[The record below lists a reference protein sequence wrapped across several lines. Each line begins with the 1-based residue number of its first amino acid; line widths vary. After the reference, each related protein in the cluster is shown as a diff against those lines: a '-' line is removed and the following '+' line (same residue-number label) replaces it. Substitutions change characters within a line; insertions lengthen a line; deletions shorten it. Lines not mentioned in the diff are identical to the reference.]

1 MKGGLE
7 CLFFLALGLWFP
19 ESILALVLCPWY
31 NFFFLLSTINGT
43 LFINL
48 GTWPFHEVRVF
59 VYPWSQLVLVW
70 AEYLGW
76 CWESLWPPPFALG
89 EGRETAEEAT
99 LPGHCPH
106 FLLGC
111 HPLAALLMSSAR
123 AVSREGLK
131 AWHFPAARWG
141 DLLSSTEPM
150 RLSLRKQEKG
160 GFERETSLM
169 GSPVGGFLFC

>member
-31 NFFFLLSTINGT
+31 NFFFLLSRINGT

-76 CWESLWPPPFALG
+76 CWESLWPPHLPLG
-89 EGRETAEEAT
+89 REGRQRRKQHCLATAPTSSWGAILW
-99 LPGHCPH
+99 LPCWCPV
-106 FLLGC
+106 LGQS
-111 HPLAALLMSSAR
+111 P
-123 AVSREGLK
+123 GK
-131 AWHFPAARWG
+131 AWKLDTFQQPDGETCWVQQNQWG
-141 DLLSSTEPM
+141 YH
-150 RLSLRKQEKG
+150 
-160 GFERETSLM
+160 
-169 GSPVGGFLFC
+169 